1 MALDLLMG
9 LYNYFRE
16 GSTGKVGIGDC
27 NKKML
32 SACHGIIG
40 VQPPNNLPMEWIY
53 MCIYI
58 YIHMYIYIYIYIY
71 IHILMVYCIIGICK
85 NIARI
90 QPTNDEHG
98 VFQNMIK
105 VDLQHIMKSQMG
117 LEANLNQRSLFF
129 GSHRPG
135 DAEIRWILQDK
146 TYEQYTVHGSADHST
161 QLNVN
166 GGVFKWE
173 TKVRQCVARRKK
185 VSGTKTKI
193 SPEVVETIHRALQAM
208 IVKW

>member
-58 YIHMYIYIYIYIY
+58 YICIYTHIYIYTYVYIYIHIYIY
-71 IHILMVYCIIGICK
+71 THILMVYCIIGICK
-85 NIARI
+85 NIAGI

-135 DAEIRWILQDK
+135 DAEIR
-146 TYEQYTVHGSADHST
+146 
-161 QLNVN
+161 
-166 GGVFKWE
+166 
-173 TKVRQCVARRKK
+173 
-185 VSGTKTKI
+185 
-193 SPEVVETIHRALQAM
+193 
-208 IVKW
+208 